1 MLRASVSGKSWVRL
15 LLGASKKSPIHL
27 LFNCYVF
34 FWNYQ
39 LGVDKIKIEVP
50 STKYDEDQTLRVTCF
65 MVCKGIML
73 GWYKD
78 GRPLS
83 SARDPRVNIT
93 FARENDRTS
102 TVLVVERLLANDS
115 GIYTCE
121 AIDCITGQPANTSE
135 SITINS
141 KLGYMY
147 VFR

>member
-1 MLRASVSGKSWVRL
+1 M
-15 LLGASKKSPIHL
+15 
-27 LFNCYVF
+27 F
-34 FWNYQ
+34 FRNYQ
-39 LGVDKIKIEVP
+39 LGVDRIKIEVP
-50 STKYDEDQTLRVTCF
+50 STKYDEGQTLNVTCL

-78 GRPLS
+78 GQPLS

-121 AIDCITGQPANTSE
+121 AMDCNTGHPVNTSE
-135 SITINS
+135 NITINS
-141 KLGYMY
+141 KLAY
-147 VFR
+147 VLG